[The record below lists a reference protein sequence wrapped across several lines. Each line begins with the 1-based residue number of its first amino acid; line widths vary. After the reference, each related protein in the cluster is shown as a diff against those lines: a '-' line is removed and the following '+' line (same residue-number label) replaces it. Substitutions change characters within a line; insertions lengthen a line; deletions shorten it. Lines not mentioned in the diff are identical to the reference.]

1 MKKINFLSIMMLVL
15 MAMPLF
21 VSCGG
26 SDDNENDGGDI
37 SASIDGKWYLKS
49 EKWYGWKDGQPDMS
63 NVTMDKTYDDYAD
76 ARIWVLTKDG
86 ENLILEQTHGRYEN
100 KYTLVTMGNNEYR
113 RGENGS
119 DKIVVKR
126 VTSNSLVVDYY
137 DNYYDSDE
145 NGKEYGTYTFMR

>member
-1 MKKINFLSIMMLVL
+1 MKKYYFSLLSI
-15 MAMPLF
+15 LF
-21 VSCGG
+21 VTALCVGFTACSS
-26 SDDNENDGGDI
+26 SDDEET
-37 SASIDGKWYLKS
+37 ASIEGKWYLKS

-63 NVTMDKTYDDYAD
+63 NVTIDKTYDDYAD
-76 ARIWVLTKDG
+76 ARIWVLTKEG
-86 ENLILEQTHGRYEN
+86 ENLILEQTHGRYEH

-137 DNYYDSDE
+137 DSYYDSDE